1 MRKILINV
9 CFFYNG
15 IFYILDLLGNKT
27 ELTSTRRIRASDGC
41 DFNKI
46 FGYYEAI
53 TFSMAIMLF
62 NIRNKVYESML
73 IPVDFCQWLWQV
85 GVFFQVLRYL
95 PPIKKTDRHDIQYC
109 WLALNTINLPFP
121 YRSWYH
127 PRLPYIKPQGKAV
140 IFFSF
145 FFFFINITYD

>member
-1 MRKILINV
+1 MYV
-9 CFFYNG
+9 FF
-15 IFYILDLLGNKT
+15 IMAFFYILDLLGNKT

-73 IPVDFCQWLWQV
+73 IPVDFCQ
-85 GVFFQVLRYL
+85 
-95 PPIKKTDRHDIQYC
+95 
-109 WLALNTINLPFP
+109 
-121 YRSWYH
+121 
-127 PRLPYIKPQGKAV
+127 
-140 IFFSF
+140 
-145 FFFFINITYD
+145 

>member
-1 MRKILINV
+1 MREILINV

-73 IPVDFCQWLWQV
+73 IPVDFCQ
-85 GVFFQVLRYL
+85 
-95 PPIKKTDRHDIQYC
+95 
-109 WLALNTINLPFP
+109 
-121 YRSWYH
+121 
-127 PRLPYIKPQGKAV
+127 
-140 IFFSF
+140 
-145 FFFFINITYD
+145 